1 MATFARLGS
10 SLGANGTTLAV
21 VPIVTF
27 FTFLM
32 TITDSVE
39 YGQWKNGTRNKAV
52 TLSIRPLL
60 DKIAGALSNGIVGF
74 VAVAAGMT
82 GNATAADITAQGVST
97 FHLYAFYLPG
107 ALMIFS
113 AIIFAW
119 KITLTEKKHAQI
131 VKELEAKQNH
141 GEEAT
146 EEFNSS
152 AALAHS
158 K

>member
-21 VPIVTF
+21 VPIV
-27 FTFLM
+27 TFLM

-97 FHLYAFYLPG
+97 FHLYAFYLP
-107 ALMIFS
+107 
-113 AIIFAW
+113 
-119 KITLTEKKHAQI
+119 
-131 VKELEAKQNH
+131 
-141 GEEAT
+141 
-146 EEFNSS
+146 
-152 AALAHS
+152 
-158 K
+158 